1 MKTILDVKNI
11 AKAFDGK
18 QVHKNVTF
26 QLREGETLGLLGH
39 SGTGKSVLLRSL
51 IGLEQ
56 PDKGEIIYR
65 GQKIDHLTEEELFP
79 IRTKISY
86 AFQNAALFDSYSVFE
101 NIAFPILA
109 HRNVTEEQLTQRVDE
124 LLKFVNMDQTDHLM
138 PSDLSGGMQKRIGL
152 ARAIALDPDIVL
164 YDEPT
169 AGLDPLNVEM
179 VLELMKK
186 FQARGCSGILV
197 THDIIAAKKVCDR
210 FLILRDGAIHFEG
223 TLKDFENSKDEFVQT
238 FWTE

>member
-1 MKTILDVKNI
+1 MKTILEVKNI
-11 AKAFDGK
+11 AKSFEEK
-18 QVHKNVTF
+18 HVHKDVNF
-26 QLREGETLGLLGH
+26 KLHKGETLGLLGH

-51 IGLEQ
+51 IGLER
-56 PDKGEIIYR
+56 PDKGEIFYHDQR
-65 GQKIDHLTEEELFP
+65 IDGLQEEELFP

-101 NIAFPILA
+101 NIAFPIMA
-109 HRNVTEEQLTQRVDE
+109 HRPLSEADLTTRVDE
-124 LLKFVNMDQTDHLM
+124 LLKFVNMDNTDHLM

-152 ARAIALDPDIVL
+152 ARAIALDPEIIL

-169 AGLDPLNVEM
+169 AGLDPINVEM

-186 FQARGCSGILV
+186 FQSRGCSGILV
-197 THDIIAAKKVCDR
+197 THDIMAAKKVCDR
-210 FLILRDGAIHFEG
+210 FLILREGVIYFEG
-223 TLKDFENSKDEFVQT
+223 SLSDFENSKDEFVQT

>member
-1 MKTILDVKNI
+1 MNTILEVKNV

-18 QVHKNVTF
+18 QVHKNVSFT
-26 QLREGETLGLLGH
+26 LNKGETLGLLGH

-51 IGLEQ
+51 IGLES

-65 GQKIDHLTEEELFP
+65 GKRIDNLQEEDLFT
-79 IRTKISY
+79 IRTKVSY

-101 NIAFPILA
+101 NIAFPLVA
-109 HRNVTEEQLTQRVDE
+109 HLHLEEDELSGRIEE
-124 LLKFVNMDQTDHLM
+124 LLKIVNMENTGHLM

-152 ARAIALDPDIVL
+152 ARSIALDPDIIL

-169 AGLDPLNVEM
+169 AGLDPINVEM

-186 FQARGCSGILV
+186 FQKRGCSGILV
-197 THDIIAAKKVCDR
+197 THDIMAAKKVCDR
-210 FLILRDGAIHFEG
+210 FLILKEGVIYFEG
-223 TLKDFENSKDEFVQT
+223 TLEDFKNSKDEFVQT